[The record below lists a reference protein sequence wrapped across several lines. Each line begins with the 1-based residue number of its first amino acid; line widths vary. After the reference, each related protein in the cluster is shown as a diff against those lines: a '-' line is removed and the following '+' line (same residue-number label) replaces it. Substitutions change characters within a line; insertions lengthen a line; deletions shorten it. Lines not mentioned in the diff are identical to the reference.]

1 MSSRIKCQFSQKSS
15 WRVHRDATKES
26 SSVSRYYFEVVED
39 VTTFRNKERVLED
52 LAKAL
57 HFSPESLEANRK
69 GRLSK
74 DQIKQF
80 APRCIQP
87 TVLTFIFAVA
97 PFAVWTWITAGRQQ
111 LSMENAFPVLLTEL
125 THVNDLFEAH
135 GKMGGVMMLA
145 SIIVPLALAVIM
157 AFRTPLQL
165 YFDLLDR
172 KVEAREGRVV
182 AREEQINRANG
193 RDPIEKYF
201 FSLRYLNM
209 PVTLAAYR
217 ALEAGSVYVV
227 YLLPRSE
234 VLVSIEP
241 KLDDIEPKVEAT
253 KPKVEEPPEALTA
266 AGSLHTDDRSPS
278 PSERAS

>member
-1 MSSRIKCQFSQKSS
+1 MI
-15 WRVHRDATKES
+15 
-26 SSVSRYYFEVVED
+26 ED
-39 VTTFRNKERVLED
+39 VTTFRNKEQVLYD
-52 LAKAL
+52 LSQAL
-57 HFSPESLEANRK
+57 QFSPETLEANRK

-87 TVLTFIFAVA
+87 AVLTFVFAVA
-97 PFAVWTWITAGRQQ
+97 PFAIWTWITAGRQQ
-111 LSMENAFPVLLTEL
+111 LSLGNAFPVLLTEL

-135 GKMGGVMMLA
+135 GKMGGVTMLG
-145 SIIVPLALAVIM
+145 SIVVSLALAAIM
-157 AFRTPLQL
+157 AFRMPLLL

-182 AREEQINRANG
+182 AREEQTNRANG

-209 PVTLAAYR
+209 PVSLAAYR
-217 ALEAGSVYVV
+217 ALEAGSVYIV

-241 KLDDIEPKVEAT
+241 KLDDAAV
-253 KPKVEEPPEALTA
+253 ALSA
-266 AGSLHTDDRSPS
+266 PGQSSQ
-278 PSERAS
+278 E

>member
-1 MSSRIKCQFSQKSS
+1 
-15 WRVHRDATKES
+15 
-26 SSVSRYYFEVVED
+26 
-39 VTTFRNKERVLED
+39 
-52 LAKAL
+52 
-57 HFSPESLEANRK
+57 
-69 GRLSK
+69 
-74 DQIKQF
+74 
-80 APRCIQP
+80 
-87 TVLTFIFAVA
+87 
-97 PFAVWTWITAGRQQ
+97 
-111 LSMENAFPVLLTEL
+111 
-125 THVNDLFEAH
+125 
-135 GKMGGVMMLA
+135 MLG
-145 SIIVPLALAVIM
+145 SIVISLALAVIV
-157 AFRTPLQL
+157 AFRMPLLL
-165 YFDLLDR
+165 YFDLFDR

-241 KLDDIEPKVEAT
+241 KL
-253 KPKVEEPPEALTA
+253 EETPEALTA
-266 AGSLHTDDRSPS
+266 PGKSSQGPGSLHKDEGSPS